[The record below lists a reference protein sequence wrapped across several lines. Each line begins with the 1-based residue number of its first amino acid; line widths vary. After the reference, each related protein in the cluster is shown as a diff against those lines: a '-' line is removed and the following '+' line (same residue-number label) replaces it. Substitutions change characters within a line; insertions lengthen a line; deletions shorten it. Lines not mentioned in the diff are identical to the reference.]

1 LCCVIFYIPSRILV
15 LHNLKWE
22 SESRETLEWNENGK
36 GTLQN
41 KGFKGE
47 GNLAL
52 GLGIPNKDNYLIF

>member
-1 LCCVIFYIPSRILV
+1 VKV
-15 LHNLKWE
+15 EKH
-22 SESRETLEWNENGK
+22 WNGMKME